1 MNKDLSIMRHSAAHL
16 MAAAVRQLWPKTKF
30 GIGPVIENGF
40 YYDFDLPVKI
50 TEEDLTKIEDKMG
63 EIKKKNLP
71 FVKSETPINKA
82 LKLEKKRG
90 QNYKFELIEQIK
102 ETGDTAIEHEE
113 SIVQK
118 SLKGRK
124 VKKVTYYK
132 LGGFVDLC
140 RGPHL
145 HSTKHIGV
153 FKLLNV
159 AGAYWRGSENN
170 PMLTRI
176 YGTVWPTKRELEK
189 HIWQLEEAKRRD
201 HKKIGKELELFIFH
215 ETAPGMPYWL
225 SKGLAIY
232 NQLIDFWRREHQKFG
247 YQETAAPLINEKKLW
262 ETSGHWKFYRE
273 SMFIV
278 PTTKRTT
285 YAVKPM
291 NCPNAMVV
299 FGLKNRSYR
308 DLPLR
313 LSNTD
318 ILHRFEKS
326 GTLNGLLRTRR
337 FQQDDA
343 HIFITED
350 QIEEEYSRILDIA
363 ERFYSV
369 FNLEYRLRLGTKPEK
384 FLGAPKVWDRA
395 EKALKNILDKSGK
408 GYFILEGD
416 GAFYGP
422 KIDILM
428 KDCLG
433 REWQTGTIQLD
444 LQIPVRFNLKYI
456 DKKGNKRTPIVIHRV
471 VYGSFERFIGILI
484 EHYAGAFPTWLSPV
498 QVKIIPIADRHA
510 DYAAELGNQL
520 SNVGIRFEID
530 SQSETMQAKI
540 REAQVQKIP
549 YMLIVGDK
557 EKVQKEVSIRSREK
571 GDEGTTSIDNFV
583 GRLKQEIN
591 ELK

>member
-1 MNKDLSIMRHSAAHL
+1 MSKDLSTMRHSAAHL

-50 TEEDLTKIEDKMG
+50 TEEDLTKIENKMG

-71 FVKSETPINKA
+71 FVKSETPIDEA

-118 SLKGRK
+118 SLKGRGI
-124 VKKVTYYK
+124 KKVTYYK
-132 LGGFVDLC
+132 LGDFVDLC

-145 HSTKHIGV
+145 HSTKHVGV

-189 HIWQLEEAKRRD
+189 HIWLLEEAKRRD

-225 SKGLAIY
+225 PKGLAIY

-247 YQETAAPLINEKKLW
+247 YQETAAPLINEKRLW

-273 SMFIV
+273 SMFII
-278 PTTKRTT
+278 PTTKRAT

-313 LSNTD
+313 LSNID

-326 GTLNGLLRTRR
+326 GTLNGLFRTRR
-337 FQQDDA
+337 FQSDDA

-369 FNLEYRLRLGTKPEK
+369 FDLEYRLRLGTKPEK
-384 FLGAPKVWDRA
+384 FLGDPEVWDRA

-408 GYFILEGD
+408 SYFILEGD

-444 LQIPVRFNLKYI
+444 LQIPARFNLKYI

-471 VYGSFERFIGILI
+471 IYGSFERFIGILI

-498 QVKIIPIADRHA
+498 QVKIIPIADRHT
-510 DYAAELGNQL
+510 DYATELGNQL
-520 SNVGIRFEID
+520 LNVGVRFEID

-557 EKVQKEVSIRSREK
+557 EKVQKKVSIRSREK

-583 GRLKQEIN
+583 GRLKQEID